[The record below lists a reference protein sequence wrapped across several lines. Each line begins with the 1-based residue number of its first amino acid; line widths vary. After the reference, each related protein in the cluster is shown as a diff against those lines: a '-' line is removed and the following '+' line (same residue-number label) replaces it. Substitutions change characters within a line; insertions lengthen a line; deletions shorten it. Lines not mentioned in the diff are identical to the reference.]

1 MKDEKLKI
9 LFAASEMTPIA
20 KVGGLADVVSALPKA
35 LKAAGIDCR
44 VILPRY
50 EQIKIDTLKIIKKDI
65 AIEFGNIRERVN
77 IYSGEIDGVCVYFIE
92 SEKYLSRGSIYL
104 DKSAFVKDLDEMK
117 RFLFF
122 SQAVIQAI
130 PSLNFNPDI
139 IHCHDWH
146 TSFIPGLLSI
156 SLQKKHPKTV
166 LTVHNIANQGVWNAE
181 EILSFLGLSGIE
193 WPSLIHHTKDGSLNF
208 FEQGIAKADKLT
220 TVSPTYARELLTPE
234 YGFGLESIIESRKD
248 DLIGILNGIDID
260 RYNPEADP
268 LIPFKYSLKNL
279 GGREKNR
286 EALLKKT
293 DLELAPHAPMFGF
306 IGRLAIPDQ
315 KGVELMASI
324 ADEFAKRGAGVIFLG
339 SGDDMHRKLL
349 LDVDKMFPKNFF
361 PFIGFDAAF
370 AQLMYAGCDFMLV
383 PSKFEPCGLVQMMAM
398 RYGCIS
404 IVRKTGGL
412 ADSVQNLKCSPK
424 DCTGTG
430 IVFQD
435 FNQHDLR
442 EAIGRACSLFQQK
455 HLFVSAQQNA
465 MSADFSWDS
474 SAQKYVELY
483 KSLIL

>member
-130 PSLNFNPDI
+130 PSLDFNPDI

>member
-1 MKDEKLKI
+1 VPVFLIDNEK
-9 LFAASEMTPIA
+9 F
-20 KVGGLADVVSALPKA
+20 
-35 LKAAGIDCR
+35 
-44 VILPRY
+44 
-50 EQIKIDTLKIIKKDI
+50 
-65 AIEFGNIRERVN
+65 
-77 IYSGEIDGVCVYFIE
+77 
-92 SEKYLSRGSIYL
+92 LSYGSIYL

-279 GGREKNR
+279 EKREKNR

-293 DLELAPHAPMFGF
+293 DLELAPQAPLFGF

-339 SGDDMHRKLL
+339 SGDDVHRKLL

-474 SAQKYVELY
+474 SAQKYIELY
-483 KSLIL
+483 ESLISKP

>member
-1 MKDEKLKI
+1 MKIKI

-20 KVGGLADVVSALPKA
+20 KMGGLADVIGALPKA
-35 LKAAGIDCR
+35 LRARGADCR

-50 EQIKIDTLKIIKKDI
+50 KIIDKKNLKMKVLDMPVR
-65 AIEFGNIRERVN
+65 FGKINESV
-77 IYSGEIDGVCVYFIE
+77 SVFSTEIDSVPVYLIDN
-92 SEKYLSRGSIYL
+92 EKFLSYGSIYL

-146 TSFIPGLLSI
+146 TSFIPGLLSV
-156 SLQKKHPKTV
+156 SPQKKHPKTV
-166 LTVHNIANQGVWNAE
+166 LTIHNIANQGKWNAE

-193 WPSLIHHTKDGSLNF
+193 WPALTHHTPDGSLNF
-208 FEQGIAKADKLT
+208 FEQGISMANKLT
-220 TVSPTYARELLTPE
+220 TVSPAYAGELLTPE
-234 YGFGLESIIESRKD
+234 YGFGLESIIGQRKN
-248 DLIGILNGIDID
+248 DLTGILNGIDTE
-260 RYNPEADP
+260 RFNPAADP
-268 LIPFKYSLKNL
+268 SLPFKYSFKNI
-279 GGREKNR
+279 GEREKNR
-286 EALLKKT
+286 TELLKKT
-293 DLELAPHAPMFGF
+293 DLEISPHSPIFGF

-339 SGDDMHRKLL
+339 SGDEMHRKLL

-361 PFIGFDAAF
+361 SFIGFDADF

-398 RYGCIS
+398 RYGS
-404 IVRKTGGL
+404 VPIVRKTGGL
-412 ADSVQNLKCSPK
+412 ADSVQDIKCSPK
-424 DCTGTG
+424 GCKGTG
-430 IVFQD
+430 VVFKD

-442 EAIGRACSLFQQK
+442 EAIDRACKLFQQK
-455 HLFVSAQQNA
+455 HFYQSVQQNA
-465 MSADFSWDS
+465 MSADFSWNA
-474 SAQKYVELY
+474 SAQKYIELY
-483 KSLIL
+483 QSLIL